1 MLDRSLVGFRS
12 ILVEW
17 QLKTNFRCH
26 IIWVG
31 PLYPSFLIRG
41 QSAAIRGLDRGG
53 AEGNPRGAAGAEGNP
68 RNPPALQIRE
78 ARMKRLVNTVQS
90 SPQLSFSVL
99 LGPFELVKRTR
110 HIAYGSVVSVSATS
124 CASCHTTISSVK
136 LFCALLQQTSSQSTS
151 ACVSDKVHGQRVIDD
166 IQAC

>member
-12 ILVEW
+12 ILAEW

-31 PLYPSFLIRG
+31 PLYTSFLIRG

-53 AEGNPRGAAGAEGNP
+53 AEGNPRGAAGAGGNP

-78 ARMKRLVNTVQS
+78 ARMKRLVTKEIPHPTPVQRES
-90 SPQLSFSVL
+90 IRIT
-99 LGPFELVKRTR
+99 RTR
-110 HIAYGSVVSVSATS
+110 YAGVTM
-124 CASCHTTISSVK
+124 
-136 LFCALLQQTSSQSTS
+136 
-151 ACVSDKVHGQRVIDD
+151 
-166 IQAC
+166 

>member
-17 QLKTNFRCH
+17 QLKTNFRCR

-31 PLYPSFLIRG
+31 PLRVYTSLLIRG

-53 AEGNPRGAAGAEGNP
+53 AEGNPRGAAGAGGNP

-78 ARMKRLVNTVQS
+78 ARMKRLVS
-90 SPQLSFSVL
+90 
-99 LGPFELVKRTR
+99 G
-110 HIAYGSVVSVSATS
+110 
-124 CASCHTTISSVK
+124 
-136 LFCALLQQTSSQSTS
+136 
-151 ACVSDKVHGQRVIDD
+151 
-166 IQAC
+166 

>member
-17 QLKTNFRCH
+17 QLKTNFRCY

-31 PLYPSFLIRG
+31 PLYTSLLIRG

-53 AEGNPRGAAGAEGNP
+53 AEGNPRGAAGAGGNP

-78 ARMKRLVNTVQS
+78 ARMNTLVNED
-90 SPQLSFSVL
+90 P
-99 LGPFELVKRTR
+99 
-110 HIAYGSVVSVSATS
+110 
-124 CASCHTTISSVK
+124 TTT
-136 LFCALLQQTSSQSTS
+136 ALLCQS
-151 ACVSDKVHGQRVIDD
+151 V
-166 IQAC
+166 

>member
-17 QLKTNFRCH
+17 QLKTNFRCR

-31 PLYPSFLIRG
+31 PLYAFFLIRG

-53 AEGNPRGAAGAEGNP
+53 AEGNPRGAAGAGGNP

-78 ARMKRLVNTVQS
+78 ARMNRLVR
-90 SPQLSFSVL
+90 LRDSVL
-99 LGPFELVKRTR
+99 
-110 HIAYGSVVSVSATS
+110 SVPPA
-124 CASCHTTISSVK
+124 
-136 LFCALLQQTSSQSTS
+136 ALLSQQIC
-151 ACVSDKVHGQRVIDD
+151 AGVSR
-166 IQAC
+166 

>member
-31 PLYPSFLIRG
+31 PLYTSFLIRG

-53 AEGNPRGAAGAEGNP
+53 AEGNPRGAAGAGGNP

-78 ARMKRLVNTVQS
+78 ARMKRLVIYMPGSQAKGIPASHKATFFHKKEKRPRLAATPHNH
-90 SPQLSFSVL
+90 QLCSWID
-99 LGPFELVKRTR
+99 LG
-110 HIAYGSVVSVSATS
+110 
-124 CASCHTTISSVK
+124 
-136 LFCALLQQTSSQSTS
+136 
-151 ACVSDKVHGQRVIDD
+151 RVPL
-166 IQAC
+166 

>member
-17 QLKTNFRCH
+17 QLKTNFRCY

-31 PLYPSFLIRG
+31 PLYTSLLIRG

-53 AEGNPRGAAGAEGNP
+53 AEGNPRGAAGAGGNP

-78 ARMKRLVNTVQS
+78 ARMNRLV
-90 SPQLSFSVL
+90 
-99 LGPFELVKRTR
+99 RTQWFWFLAMHVYAAVCVR
-110 HIAYGSVVSVSATS
+110 
-124 CASCHTTISSVK
+124 
-136 LFCALLQQTSSQSTS
+136 AL
-151 ACVSDKVHGQRVIDD
+151 AVR
-166 IQAC
+166 